1 MEAIVFIGLP
11 GSGKSSFFKERFFHS
26 HIRINLDLLKTRHRE
41 ERLLEFCLGTQQQ
54 FVVDNTNPT
63 RLDRVRYIPAA
74 RARKFKITGYYFQS
88 KIGDCLARNALRL
101 SAERVH
107 EVAILSIAKK
117 MELPMPDEGFDQLFY
132 VRLSDSGFAVEE
144 WRDEV

>member
-11 GSGKSSFFKERFFHS
+11 SSGKSSFFKERFFHS
-26 HIRINLDLLKTRHRE
+26 HIRLNLDLLKTRHRE
-41 ERLLEFCLGTQQQ
+41 ERLLEFCLETQQQ

-74 RARKFKITGYYFQS
+74 RARQFKVSGYYFQS
-88 KIGDCLARNALRL
+88 KIGDCLARNALR
-101 SAERVH
+101 SNAERVH

-117 MELPMPDEGFDQLFY
+117 LELPMSDEGFDQRFY
-132 VRLSDSGFAVEE
+132 ARLSDTGFAVEE